1 MTGAQFT
8 TTAHPGALV
17 PAARAVGRVRMW
29 WRAYWLWRAREA
41 TVRILHRLDER
52 TLRDIGIDP
61 SEVRSVVYCKIRDR
75 PREYDET
82 WRWR

>member
-1 MTGAQFT
+1 MTCTQSTSIART
-8 TTAHPGALV
+8 VYSAPTLR
-17 PAARAVGRVRMW
+17 AASKIRAW

-41 TVRILHRLDER
+41 TITILHRLDQR

-61 SEVRSVVYCKIRDR
+61 SEIRSVVYSKLRDR
-75 PREYDET
+75 RPEYDET